1 MQVSIQEGILTAFR
15 KNAPNVGLSSPEAVR
30 SVFRTAG
37 RALCTT
43 TVVFA
48 LGSMAFAASGL
59 ANDRALGLL
68 LGITIVIALVAD
80 FLLPPTLLM
89 AIDRRKK

>member
-1 MQVSIQEGILTAFR
+1 MTTA
-15 KNAPNVGLSSPEAVR
+15 
-30 SVFRTAG
+30 
-37 RALCTT
+37 
-43 TVVFA
+43 VFA
-48 LGSMAFAASGL
+48 LGFVAFAASGL